1 MDEAQFEFV
10 EDEREQIRKQK
21 LLGDFGK
28 NFHGYIRLDKLSDYQ
43 IENQA

>member
-28 NFHGYIRLDKLSDYQ
+28 NFHGYIRL
-43 IENQA
+43 ENQIKDQT